1 MKYLLFS
8 KKIGLPHHQKRL
20 TLLKNEWNH
29 TLHRIHNPPE
39 AGSIEP
45 IDAQTKPRV
54 HHHSRERKT
63 PNPNGLRKGHKVQ
76 PTTTDFPRDVL
87 GQASTRLETLLLSEP
102 DMIAAGVTDMPACV
116 DAMVEMFR
124 SLAVSDYRMGGGNAN
139 SHGSMVLFPE
149 ESEHPRM
156 PISTPDRRF
165 MAMPA
170 YLGGKYH
177 LAGCK
182 WYGSNIEN
190 RGAGLPRSIHT
201 FILNDADTGA
211 PLAIMN
217 GNLLS
222 AYRTGAV
229 SGVGARYL
237 AKKDSRIAA
246 IVGPGVMGKTAL
258 EAFAAGCPT
267 LNTVRVKGRS
277 QKGID
282 DFVTWIESD
291 LPQFT
296 TIEVVD
302 SEQEA
307 LDGADV
313 IAYTT
318 TAPVGSANY
327 PMIKPEWISPGAFV
341 SMPSCVNIPDDFL
354 TAKAKLV
361 VDNTGLYECW
371 IDEFGPEAFE
381 TVGIIGT
388 KFLQMEKAGQL
399 F

>member
-1 MKYLLFS
+1 MHSTTATDLASPLE
-8 KKIGLPHHQKRL
+8 LQKD
-20 TLLKNEWNH
+20 
-29 TLHRIHNPPE
+29 
-39 AGSIEP
+39 S
-45 IDAQTKPRV
+45 
-54 HHHSRERKT
+54 
-63 PNPNGLRKGHKVQ
+63 
-76 PTTTDFPRDVL
+76 
-87 GQASTRLETLLLSEP
+87 STRLDTLLLSEP

-124 SLAVSDYRMGGGNAN
+124 SLAVADYRMGGGNAN

-190 RGAGLPRSIHT
+190 RDAGLPRSIHT
-201 FILNDADTGA
+201 FILNDADSGA

-237 AKKDSRIAA
+237 AKENAKIAA
-246 IVGPGVMGKTAL
+246 VVGPGVMGKTAL
-258 EAFAAGCPT
+258 EAFVAGCPT
-267 LNTVRVKGRS
+267 LDTVRVKGRS

-282 DFVTWIESD
+282 DFVAWIEKT

-296 TIEVVD
+296 TIEIA
-302 SEQEA
+302 ETEEEA
-307 LDGADV
+307 LRGADV

-327 PMIKPEWISPGAFV
+327 PMINPEWLSPGAFV
-341 SMPSCVNIPDDFL
+341 SMPSCVNIPNEFL
-354 TAKAKLV
+354 ASGAKLV

-371 IDEFGPEAFE
+371 IDEFGPEAYE

-388 KFLQMEKAGQL
+388 KFLQMQKAGQL
-399 F
+399 PDGAFHDIADVILAADSGAELVRESQDDIVLLSVGGMPVEDVAWAGEVYRRALEKGIGQHFTFWDTPELA